1 MTPQLQQLFIDDVR
15 LDETNPRIQRALSMY
30 GDEITAERIALALKE
45 GSDERESSGT
55 TFSRL
60 RNSIVK
66 NRGIITPIIIN
77 IKDSQYICVEG
88 NTRLLIYRE
97 LHENEPDGT
106 WEKIPSLVYEEA
118 GPETM
123 EAIRLQA
130 HLIGPRPWDPYSK
143 AKYLDYLWNEEYL
156 SEEEIIEYCGGNRR
170 QIQDSLAAYKLVENT
185 YRPLLKDDSDF
196 DQTRFSGFVEFQD
209 PRVCRVVYDAGYED
223 KDFALWLH
231 DRKIVRLEHVRSL
244 PDIFQ
249 NEEAKRAFIN
259 ENSLEAIKVLNQPS
273 VDELI
278 AKLSLEELLEVLE
291 KKIYSITYS
300 EAEKYKEEPRTLP
313 ATLEATIGT
322 LENFRK
328 QITSDQRQENF

>member
-1 MTPQLQQLFIDDVR
+1 MTPQLQQLSIDDVL

-30 GDEITAERIALALKE
+30 GDEITADRIALALKE
-45 GSDERESSGT
+45 GSDERESSST

-60 RNSIVK
+60 RNSIIK

-77 IKDSQYICVEG
+77 VRDGQRVCVEG

-97 LHENEPDGT
+97 LHEDEPNGT
-106 WEKIPSLVYEEA
+106 WKKIPSLVYDGA
-118 GPETM
+118 GPEIM

-156 SEEEIIEYCGGNRR
+156 SEEEIIEYCGGNKK
-170 QIQDSLAAYKLVENT
+170 QIQASIAAYRLVENV
-185 YRPLLKDDSDF
+185 YRPLLEDDNDF
-196 DQTRFSGFVEFQD
+196 DPTRFSGFVEFQD
-209 PRVCRVVYDAGYED
+209 PKVCRAVYDAGYKD
-223 KDFALWLH
+223 KNFARWLH

-249 NEEAKRAFIN
+249 NEEAKQAFIYGD
-259 ENSLEAIKVLNQPS
+259 SLEAIKVLNQPS

-278 AKLSLEELLEVLE
+278 AKLSLEELLEIVE
-291 KKIYSITYS
+291 KKIYGITYS
-300 EAEKYKEEPRTLP
+300 EVEQYKKEPRTLP
-313 ATLEATIGT
+313 SALKSTIETLED
-322 LENFRK
+322 FRK
-328 QITSDQRQENF
+328 QIASD